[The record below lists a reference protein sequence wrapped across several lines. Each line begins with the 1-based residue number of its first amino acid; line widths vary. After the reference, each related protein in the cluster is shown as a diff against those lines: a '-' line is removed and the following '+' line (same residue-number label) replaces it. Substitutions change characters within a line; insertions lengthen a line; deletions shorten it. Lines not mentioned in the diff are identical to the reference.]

1 MANVNI
7 RKPRFYVDL
16 VNYAMSRGTPQNN
29 NYDIITDT
37 NLINTFTVGSEAELF
52 DMRPLNQVSWDTHST
67 STKRQDHI
75 LVNIDT
81 ESTAWEH
88 NFIAILNHNMG
99 DAMAKFRIGASD
111 TEAHINNEDFAH
123 ASTYSINPSAVINA
137 SVGGSAPYAVTPPS
151 NGSTIITFTESAKRY
166 WGIQF
171 EGAENVDGTSSG
183 DYFDAANDLK
193 IGCIMMG
200 QYYDMPNSPDLSV
213 KRSIT
218 FDSVSVQQSLGG
230 HRYSNLVSHGRK
242 SSNDNKSPFNTN
254 TNRWGSHG
262 GRMSY
267 DMNFSYLASTDVMP
281 DNYAG
286 IDRDDD
292 AVIEDVWNMTNG
304 RHLPFIFT
312 TDGTSTAESD
322 YLFARFAQD
331 SLKMTQVAPDVFDL
345 AMKIEEEF

>member
-16 VNYAMSRGTPQNN
+16 INYEMSRGSTQDGT
-29 NYDIITDT
+29 YDVVSGT
-37 NLINTFTVGSEAELF
+37 NLIHTFQTGSEAELF
-52 DMRPLNQVSWDTHST
+52 DMKPLNQVDWDTSAATGNHV
-67 STKRQDHI
+67 

-81 ESTAWEH
+81 ESTGWEH
-88 NFIAILNHNMG
+88 NFIAILNHNMVSA
-99 DAMAKFRIGASD
+99 DAKFRIGASN
-111 TEAHINNEDFAH
+111 TEAHINNEDFAAGH
-123 ASTYSINPSAVINA
+123 TAINPDGVINA
-137 SVGGSAPYAVTPPS
+137 SVGGSAPYAVTPTTDGDTIVTFS
-151 NGSTIITFTESAKRY
+151 NSSLQY

-171 EGAENVDGTSSG
+171 EGDGSG
-183 DYFDAANDLK
+183 TFSGANDLK
-193 IGCIMMG
+193 IGCILMG

-218 FDSVSVQQSLGG
+218 FDAVNMQESLGG
-230 HRYSNLVSHGRK
+230 QRYATMTNHGRHA
-242 SSNDNKSPFNTN
+242 SGTSKSPFQTN

-267 DMNFSYLASTDVMP
+267 DMKFSYLASTDVMP
-281 DNYAG
+281 DNYAS

-322 YLFARFAQD
+322 YLFARFGQD
-331 SLKMTQVAPDVFDL
+331 SLKMTQVAPDVFDVS
-345 AMKIEEEF
+345 MKIEEEF